1 MAPKGLRLKQNHEAQ
16 QIDILKGK
24 FYLIGHPVGKFQ
36 VLLSTEHEIDFKQN
50 KRNFNF
56 SSSIKGVREFL
67 HLW

>member
-1 MAPKGLRLKQNHEAQ
+1 MAPKGFRLKQNYEAQ
-16 QIDILKGK
+16 PIDILKGK
-24 FYLIGHPVGKFQ
+24 IPLDTSPGKFQ

-56 SSSIKGVREFL
+56 SSSSKGVREFL

>member
-1 MAPKGLRLKQNHEAQ
+1 MAPKGFRLKQNHEAQ

-36 VLLSTEHEIDFKQN
+36 VLLSIEHEIDFKQK

-56 SSSIKGVREFL
+56 SSSSKGVREFL